1 MGTENASSDIE
12 TFLAQL
18 RASRRHAPLTVD
30 AYAADLQS
38 WWRHLQSQS
47 PAPAIGAV
55 QSRHIRH
62 YISAQ
67 HHQGRAAATIRRH
80 LAAIRALYR
89 FLMREGRAT
98 HNPAIGIP
106 APKGERRL
114 PKALGVDQAAQLM
127 NLPGDDWLA
136 CRDRAILELFYSSA
150 LRLAELAQLD
160 LAHLQGE
167 PGLLRVT
174 GKGNKTRVVPVG
186 SAAWS
191 ALQAWLALR
200 ANTAPEQPALFISRQ
215 GRRLCHRSIQ
225 RRVGQRAREQ
235 MLDRP
240 VHPHMLRH
248 SAASHLLESSADL
261 RAVQD
266 FLGHANI
273 GSTQIY
279 THLDFQHLAK
289 VYDQAHPRA
298 RHPKSGIG
306 MQHSED
312 RGAPDSGSP
321 R

>member
-1 MGTENASSDIE
+1 MHSDIAAFI
-12 TFLAQL
+12 THL
-18 RASRRHAPLTVD
+18 RTSGRYAALTVD

-38 WWRHLQSQS
+38 WWQHLQSQS
-47 PAPAIGAV
+47 IATIDAV
-55 QSRHIRH
+55 QDRHIRH
-62 YISAQ
+62 YISTQ
-67 HHQGRAAATIRRH
+67 HRQGRSSATIRRH
-80 LAAIRALYR
+80 LAAIRAFYR
-89 FLMREGRAT
+89 FLIREGRAT

-106 APKGERRL
+106 APKGEQRL

-127 NLPGDDWLA
+127 ALPGDGWLA

-150 LRLAELAQLD
+150 LRLGELAQID
-160 LAHLQGE
+160 LADLQGE
-167 PGLLRVT
+167 AGLLRVT

-186 SAAWS
+186 AAAW
-191 ALQAWLALR
+191 AAIQAWLPLR
-200 ANTAPEQPALFISRQ
+200 AKVATQQPALFISRQ

-273 GSTQIY
+273 GTTQIY

-298 RHPKSGIG
+298 RQKSGI
-306 MQHSED
+306 
-312 RGAPDSGSP
+312 RGQKPEN
-321 R
+321 